1 MSIERRCRPNL
12 IALAATVLTGLWLA
26 GCTPAIQ
33 GFEDATETP
42 RLAKD
47 TAIVSDGARLP
58 LRVWRARHTRAV
70 IVAVH
75 GFNDYSN
82 TFSMISPWLNKRGI
96 TVYAYDQ
103 RGFGKTAQPGVW
115 AGSEVM
121 VSDLRKVASLAKR
134 RHPRAP
140 LYVLGV
146 SMGGAVTMTALD
158 GPGIPEAEG
167 AMLVA
172 PAVWGW
178 QAMNPFY
185 KSALWLAAHT
195 VPSMTATGA
204 GLGVQPSDNIPMLR
218 KLGADPLVIKKT
230 RIDSVYGLVT
240 LMDQANDAAS
250 RIEIPVLYLYGR
262 KDEIVPKA
270 PTVDV
275 AQRITAPK
283 RFVYYKNGWHM
294 LLRDKQRKQVWGDIA
309 AWISKRKG
317 RLPSGDE
324 VRALD
329 TLK

>member
-1 MSIERRCRPNL
+1 MSIDCRCPLNR
-12 IALAATVLTGLWLA
+12 IALAAMMMATMLIA
-26 GCTPAIQ
+26 GCAPTIQ
-33 GFEDATETP
+33 GFEEARESP
-42 RLAKD
+42 RLAKGA
-47 TAIVSDGARLP
+47 AIVADGAQLP
-58 LRVWRARHTRAV
+58 LRVWRARKTRAV
-70 IVAVH
+70 VVALH

-82 TFSMISPWLNKRGI
+82 TFSKISPWLNKRGI

-103 RGFGKTAQPGVW
+103 RGFGKTARPGVW
-115 AGSEVM
+115 AGSDVM
-121 VSDLRKVASLAKR
+121 VSDLRMVARLAKR

-158 GPGIPEAEG
+158 GPGIPEADG
-167 AMLVA
+167 AVLVA

-195 VPSMTATGA
+195 VPSMTATGS
-204 GLGVQPSDNIPMLR
+204 GLRIQPSDNIPMLR

-250 RIEIPVLYLYGR
+250 RIETPVLYLYGQ
-262 KDEIVPKA
+262 KDELVPKA

-275 AQRITAPK
+275 ARRIKAPK
-283 RFVYYKNGWHM
+283 RFVYYRNGWHM
-294 LLRDKQRKQVWGDIA
+294 LLRDKQREQVWGDIA
-309 AWISKRKG
+309 AWISSRKG

-324 VRALD
+324 VRSLDAL
-329 TLK
+329 K